1 MFCLLLL
8 CAVSDWLNCCVLAP
22 YWLIYCVQEHAGEEE
37 DEEPEDFGDG
47 YFAPYQKV
55 SVTDIL

>member
-1 MFCLLLL
+1 
-8 CAVSDWLNCCVLAP
+8 LAD
-22 YWLIYCVQEHAGEEE
+22 LFVQEHAGEEE

-55 SVTDIL
+55 SVLDLI

>member
-1 MFCLLLL
+1 
-8 CAVSDWLNCCVLAP
+8 
-22 YWLIYCVQEHAGEEE
+22 VQEHAGEEE

-55 SVTDIL
+55 SDTDLLYSICTERTKQKYGI